1 MKTIATIIVLIF
13 VVIFNCFGQG
23 STSQKIEKKAYDLLW
38 STGKLVKNDLG
49 QNASI
54 TFKTDQDS
62 AGIIQEMVSL
72 IGGDTLIMKVITI
85 NYKGTQ
91 VQSVMDFTYLGV
103 TKYSNS
109 NQVYEF
115 PKILTNGEIAF
126 KCYFEPNHNAFSDD
140 SYYVIISKINGNLG
154 LNQSEGSIRTISLR

>member
-54 TFKTDQDS
+54 TFKAS
-62 AGIIQEMVSL
+62 
-72 IGGDTLIMKVITI
+72 
-85 NYKGTQ
+85 
-91 VQSVMDFTYLGV
+91 
-103 TKYSNS
+103 
-109 NQVYEF
+109 
-115 PKILTNGEIAF
+115 F
-126 KCYFEPNHNAFSDD
+126 KKWF
-140 SYYVIISKINGNLG
+140 L
-154 LNQSEGSIRTISLR
+154 